1 MWLYI
6 VVYTVYIYWKQNEI
20 DSVFR
25 NSLLIFCLLINFF
38 TIRRCLFYLQV
49 VNWVSDY
56 IWFGTKSGHYASL
69 SMYSWAYHFRL
80 LDFMIHIWYIMLN
93 KSINQYNCHRNK
105 IQVMYVD
112 VTFEVYRN
120 LFYCWNIS
128 IYISFSTSFCFY
140 FIFNQRTKQK

>member
-6 VVYTVYIYWKQNEI
+6 VVYTVYIFWKQNEI
-20 DSVFR
+20 DSIFR
-25 NSLLIFCLLINFF
+25 NSLLIFYVLMNFF

-56 IWFGTKSGHYASL
+56 IWFGTKSVHYASL
-69 SMYSWAYHFRL
+69 SIYSWAYHFRL

-105 IQVMYVD
+105 IQMMYVD
-112 VTFEVYRN
+112 VTIEVYRN
-120 LFYCWNIS
+120 IDFYYSENGSVKYCWNIS
-128 IYISFSTSFCFY
+128 IYISFS
-140 FIFNQRTKQK
+140 N